1 MTNTIAS
8 IRHASSTSWGHSRH
22 RVFGCFVW
30 LPQTKE
36 SLIRSGITIFLTA
49 IDIGP
54 PQEKHLVHKQEIF
67 KKVFVPVGVITGE
80 MSIWEF
86 QQIYA

>member
-1 MTNTIAS
+1 M
-8 IRHASSTSWGHSRH
+8 SSPDQ
-22 RVFGCFVW
+22 
-30 LPQTKE
+30 L
-36 SLIRSGITIFLTA
+36 A

-80 MSIWEF
+80 MLIWEF
-86 QQIYA
+86 QKIYA